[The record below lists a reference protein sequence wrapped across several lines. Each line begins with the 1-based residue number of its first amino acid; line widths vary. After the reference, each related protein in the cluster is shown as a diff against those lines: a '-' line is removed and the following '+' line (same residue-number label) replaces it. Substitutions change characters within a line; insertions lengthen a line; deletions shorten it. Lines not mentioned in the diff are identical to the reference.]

1 MSKEYKEISLP
12 DYIEE
17 ALEDAELSILEVQ
30 ADILELA
37 ESVNDY
43 VGQLPASMSAEL
55 H

>member
-1 MSKEYKEISLP
+1 MNNKISLP
-12 DYIEE
+12 EYIEE
-17 ALEDAELSILEVQ
+17 ALEDAELNILELQ

-43 VGQLPASMSAEL
+43 VARLPLALSSEL